1 MELVGIFIVIIIL
14 LVSLVIH
21 EVAHGLVAYWLGDDT
36 AKIEGRLTLNPL
48 AHVEPVLSVVIPAL
62 CIMANSPII
71 GGAKPV
77 PVNYQ
82 KIKWHE
88 WGVAL
93 VALAGP
99 LTNFILAFVA
109 YGIFSILN
117 ISSGLLGGILLL
129 FVNINLGLM
138 LFNLLP
144 LPPLDGS
151 KIIFPIAPDFI
162 QDIIQKMESNSLLVF
177 FVIIIFSNYISAGI
191 HFVESYILTF
201 FQWIF

>member
-1 MELVGIFIVIIIL
+1 MELVEIFVVIIIL
-14 LVSLVIH
+14 LVSLVVH
-21 EVAHGLVAYWLGDDT
+21 EIAHGLVAYWLGDDT
-36 AKIEGRLTLNPL
+36 AKTEGRLTLNPL

-82 KIKWHE
+82 KIKGHE

-99 LTNFILAFVA
+99 LINFILAFVA

-151 KIIFPIAPDFI
+151 KIIFPIAPEFI
-162 QDIIQKMESNSLLVF
+162 QSMIKKVESNSLLVF

>member
-1 MELVGIFIVIIIL
+1 MELVGIFVVVIIL
-14 LVSLVIH
+14 LASLVIH

-48 AHVEPVLSVVIPAL
+48 AHVEPILSIAIPFL
-62 CIMANSPII
+62 CIIANSPII

-77 PVNYQ
+77 PVNYR
-82 KIKWHE
+82 KIKGHE

-93 VALAGP
+93 VSLAGP

-109 YGIFSILN
+109 YGLFSVLN
-117 ISSGLLGGILLL
+117 ISVGFWGGVLLL

-151 KIIFPIAPDFI
+151 KIIFPIAPEFI
-162 QDIIQKMESNSLLVF
+162 QSMIKRVESNSLLVF

>member
-36 AKIEGRLTLNPL
+36 AKTEGRLTLNPL

-77 PVNYQ
+77 PVNYR

-99 LTNFILAFVA
+99 FTNFILAFVA

-117 ISSGLLGGILLL
+117 ISSGFLGGILLL

-151 KIIFPIAPDFI
+151 KIIFPIAPEFI
-162 QDIIQKMESNSLLVF
+162 QSMIKKIESNSLLVF

-191 HFVESYILTF
+191 QFVESYILTF

>member
-1 MELVGIFIVIIIL
+1 MELVGIFVVIIIL
-14 LVSLVIH
+14 LASLVIH
-21 EVAHGLVAYWLGDDT
+21 EVAHGLVTYWLGDDT
-36 AKIEGRLTLNPL
+36 AKTEGRLTLNPL
-48 AHVEPVLSVVIPAL
+48 AHVEPVLSIVIPVL
-62 CIMANSPII
+62 CFITNSPII

-77 PVNYQ
+77 PVNYR

-151 KIIFPIAPDFI
+151 KIIFPIAPEFI
-162 QDIIQKMESNSLLVF
+162 QSMIKKIESNSLLVF

-191 HFVESYILTF
+191 HFVESYILTI